1 MKQQNNTKMQGD
13 MIASSVIIEESDN
26 NDKQSVPYPQNNLK
40 FGTFIDQPSQNQKD
54 RHYFPLFQDT
64 LP

>member
-40 FGTFIDQPSQNQKD
+40 FGTFIDQPS
-54 RHYFPLFQDT
+54 
-64 LP
+64 